1 MTGSSRY
8 TRAISPEVGDI
19 ERRLRIL
26 QKGVEK
32 LGRRASSDARDSADG
47 LVEAIASALLSWADR
62 FRNGTSSL
70 GEQSAAY
77 GKDAARYTTAAL
89 DQIASETE
97 RRPLIAVA
105 IALGVGILIGM
116 AASGRSR

>member
-8 TRAISPEVGDI
+8 TRAISSEVGDI
-19 ERRLRIL
+19 ERRPRIL
-26 QKGVEK
+26 QEGVEK
-32 LGRRASSDARDSADG
+32 LGRRASSDARDTADG
-47 LVEAIASALLSWADR
+47 LGEAVASALSSWADR

-89 DQIASETE
+89 DQIAKETE
-97 RRPLIAVA
+97 RRPLIAIA
-105 IALGVGILIGM
+105 IALGVGILIGI
-116 AASGRSR
+116 AAGGRSR